1 MKKSDGSTA
10 RWAGVLTMAA
20 VAMAT
25 LGMAGCSENDRPLES
40 PVRFE
45 GNIFGTFYQV
55 TIMDPLTQGQSR
67 ALEEGFL
74 AELENVDHSMSTY
87 RDDAELIAF
96 NEAPLEEWQPL
107 SNALIE
113 VLAISQ
119 SVAEASNGAFDI
131 TVGDLVSLWSF
142 GPEARP
148 EEIPPDDVLAEKL
161 AQVGFD
167 AVEIDT
173 QQMQARRTRDVFVD
187 LSGVAKG
194 HATDRVAAFLDQQG
208 MEHYLVNLG
217 GDLIAR
223 GLRDEEEQTPWRV
236 GIEVPEDG
244 QQRAQHI
251 IPLESMSVATSG
263 DYRNYFEVEGERF
276 SHTIDPRTGRPVTHR
291 LASVSVFHPSNAWA
305 DAWATALLVVGEEK
319 AMEMAIENNLNVLL
333 LIREGEGWQSVAS
346 PVFENYFGDALL
358 EELGIQ
364 SLPASSLPAPASSST
379 LTSNPNSLTTM
390 PADSSGTGE

>member
-1 MKKSDGSTA
+1 MKKMNGKLRHGRTA
-10 RWAGVLTMAA
+10 RWRRALVVMGSLAGLVIG
-20 VAMAT
+20 V
-25 LGMAGCSENDRPLES
+25 AGCSESERPLEP

-55 TIMDPLTQGQSR
+55 TIMDPLTQGES
-67 ALEEGFL
+67 LELEAGFK
-74 AELENVDHSMSTY
+74 AELESVDQAMSTY

-107 SNALIE
+107 SNELIE

-119 SVAEASNGAFDI
+119 SVAEASHGAFDI
-131 TVGDLVSLWSF
+131 TVGDLVNLWSF
-142 GPEARP
+142 GPGARP
-148 EEIPPDDVLAEKL
+148 EEVPADDILAEQL

-167 AVEIDT
+167 AVEVDT
-173 QQMQARRTRDVFVD
+173 QNMQARRTRDVFVD

-194 HATDRVAAFLDQQG
+194 HATDRVAAYLNQQSI
-208 MEHYLVNLG
+208 EHYLVNLG

-223 GLRDEEEQTPWRV
+223 GVRDDDDQTPWRI

-263 DYRNYFEVEGERF
+263 DYRNYFDVDGQRF
-276 SHTIDPRTGRPVTHR
+276 SHTIDPRTGRPVTHQ

-305 DAWATALLVVGEEK
+305 DAWATALLVVGEQDS
-319 AMEMAIENNLNVLL
+319 MQMAIENNLKVLL
-333 LIREGEGWQSVAS
+333 LVRDDEQWRSIAS
-346 PVFENYFGDALL
+346 PEFVNYFGETLVD
-358 EELGIQ
+358 ELGIEQ
-364 SLPASSLPAPASSST
+364 FSASPLPA
-379 LTSNPNSLTTM
+379 TTQQTNI
-390 PADSSGTGE
+390 PADQPVTGE